1 MDGGLISRR
10 WKMEQ
15 EGRGRENLL
24 CLQYARNLE
33 DGVPDAKTGMDRL
46 LPPPPS
52 ILGLVG
58 FAAGCLQRRRRKRRV
73 RQPRCRN
80 EEKHSASQG
89 QKKLDSGRTRNELE
103 EEEGEKLDFFALWRE
118 RGEEGS
124 RGGVGGKTLQVS
136 FFPFPREWD
145 RWKKEVF

>member
-1 MDGGLISRR
+1 MEGGTGEGKRR
-10 WKMEQ
+10 
-15 EGRGRENLL
+15 
-24 CLQYARNLE
+24 LQYARNLE

-58 FAAGCLQRRRRKRRV
+58 FAAGCLQRRRRRKRRV
-73 RQPRCRN
+73 SETTQVQKRGETFCITG
-80 EEKHSASQG
+80 A
-89 QKKLDSGRTRNELE
+89 KKLDSGRTRNELE
-103 EEEGEKLDFFALWRE
+103 EEEEEKLDFFALWSE